1 MYFSIFWGCLS
12 NLPCSFRSENA
23 INIRNKLR
31 YAHKIKYK
39 NIQKQ
44 RHQNKLFQQSYK
56 MTDFLPENVFRESCK
71 AKGSSNISNKSTSA
85 AAEKRNIER
94 QRDNKAHE
102 MRAARSF
109 QLRIL
114 SSTKFQIEIAL
125 RDKERARKEAF
136 KLIINRESG
145 QSKKKARK
153 MYTEFCQ
160 NEKDRETEV
169 TYESDDSEM
178 RDVYEWDQNIEDT
191 KNHLSC
197 TVEMLQ
203 TVTKKMQAE

>member
-1 MYFSIFWGCLS
+1 
-12 NLPCSFRSENA
+12 
-23 INIRNKLR
+23 
-31 YAHKIKYK
+31 
-39 NIQKQ
+39 
-44 RHQNKLFQQSYK
+44 

-71 AKGSSNISNKSTSA
+71 AKDSSTIPNKSPSA
-85 AAEKRNIER
+85 AAEKRNIEKQR
-94 QRDNKAHE
+94 RDNKAHE
-102 MRAARSF
+102 MCAARSF
-109 QLRIL
+109 QLKIL

-136 KLIINRESG
+136 QLIIERESG

-153 MYTEFCQ
+153 MYVDFCQ

-203 TVTKKMQAE
+203 TVTKKMQVE

>member
-1 MYFSIFWGCLS
+1 
-12 NLPCSFRSENA
+12 
-23 INIRNKLR
+23 
-31 YAHKIKYK
+31 
-39 NIQKQ
+39 
-44 RHQNKLFQQSYK
+44 

-71 AKGSSNISNKSTSA
+71 AKGSSTIPNKSPSA
-85 AAEKRNIER
+85 AAEKRNIEKQR
-94 QRDNKAHE
+94 RDNKAHE

-109 QLRIL
+109 QLKIL

-136 KLIINRESG
+136 KRIIERDSD

-153 MYTEFCQ
+153 MYTEFCKK
-160 NEKDRETEV
+160 EKDRETEV
-169 TYESDDSEM
+169 NYESDDSEM
-178 RDVYEWDQNIEDT
+178 RDVYELDQNIEDT

-203 TVTKKMQAE
+203 TVTKKCK